1 MILND
6 PIHLALQAA
15 MGPAEAR
22 FPLPAAPDLSIDP
35 QEFRDAPVCSSK
47 NQYPTAQ
54 VAAYYATVRESLDPG
69 SILRYYKCRSCHKWH
84 LTSQP
89 ATTP

>member
-6 PIHLALQAA
+6 PIHLALRRSLASA
-15 MGPAEAR
+15 GGLRPGKKELDRPA
-22 FPLPAAPDLSIDP
+22 
-35 QEFRDAPVCSSK
+35 QEYRDASVCATK

-69 SILRYYKCRSCHKWH
+69 ATLRYYKCRHCHKWH
-84 LTSQP
+84 LTSQLQP
-89 ATTP
+89 TTP